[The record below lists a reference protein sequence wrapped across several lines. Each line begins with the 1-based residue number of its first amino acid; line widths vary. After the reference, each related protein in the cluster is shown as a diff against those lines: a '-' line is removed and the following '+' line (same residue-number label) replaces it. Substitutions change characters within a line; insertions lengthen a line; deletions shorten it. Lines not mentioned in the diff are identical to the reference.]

1 MNITYFKNGITNF
14 KIDADAKS
22 YEYVN
27 NSTDSK
33 SIGLIINEDTYN
45 KLIESLT
52 QPTWETSTETEF
64 NTAKQE
70 VLSHLSSL

>member
-33 SIGLIINEDTYN
+33 SIGLVNNENAYD

-52 QPTWETSTETEF
+52 QPNWETLTEENY
-64 NTAKQE
+64 NTSKQE
-70 VLSHLSSL
+70 VLEYFSL

>member
-33 SIGLIINEDTYN
+33 SIGLVNNENAYD

-52 QPTWETSTETEF
+52 QPTWETLTETEF